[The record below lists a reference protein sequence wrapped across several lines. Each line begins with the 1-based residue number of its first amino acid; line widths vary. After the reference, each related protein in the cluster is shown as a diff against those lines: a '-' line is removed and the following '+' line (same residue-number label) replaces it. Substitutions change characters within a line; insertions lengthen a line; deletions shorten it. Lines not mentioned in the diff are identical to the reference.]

1 MYDTL
6 NDLYCI
12 CDSVCRKLHEHAE
25 KIEKQ
30 RNGEFPSNN
39 LDEIDKLTHTLKSL
53 KTSIAMMEAEP
64 SRGWGSS
71 ERYMPSSYNSDRYS
85 YRGRN
90 SMGRYTKASELQGM
104 VDAMRDMMGSL
115 PEDER
120 MEVQRFVEK
129 MDRR

>member
-25 KIEKQ
+25 KIDKQ

-53 KTSIAMMEAEP
+53 KTTIAMMEAEP
-64 SRGWGSS
+64 RSGWGSS
-71 ERYMPSSYNSDRYS
+71 ERYMPSSY
-85 YRGRN
+85 RGRN
-90 SMGRYTKASELQGM
+90 SMGRYTRASELQGM
-104 VDAMRDMMGSL
+104 IDSMKDMMGSL

-120 MEVQRFVEK
+120 VEVQRFVEK